1 MGSTAELDLSDTAM
15 QASAGGRKPILKVS
29 HLSVFFS
36 KGSSLFARG
45 QGVRAVNDVS
55 FELFPSEVFC
65 LVGESGS
72 GKTTLG
78 RCLTGLTPPTSG
90 SIHYGDRELHKFR
103 GKELHDYR
111 RDVQMIFQDP
121 FDSLDPRQ
129 TVFETVSTPLRLLS
143 GEKDQAKISETVLRL
158 VSEVGLDPNM
168 VLQRLPHQLS
178 GGERQRVNIA
188 RALAPSPKVLVA
200 DEPVTMVD
208 ASQRLEILSLLLD
221 LKSERNLSVILVTH
235 DLASARAMADRIAV
249 MYLGR
254 LVELGSARDVFSN
267 PHHPYTEL
275 ILSATPTLDS
285 GVQLTDLT
293 AADQIGKI
301 EMVSKGCV
309 FRPRCKYAT
318 SICSES
324 EPKFETKSSY
334 HLAACHNALS
344 SAGRMEDSRRSQL

>member
-1 MGSTAELDLSDTAM
+1 
-15 QASAGGRKPILKVS
+15 
-29 HLSVFFS
+29 
-36 KGSSLFARG
+36 
-45 QGVRAVNDVS
+45 
-55 FELFPSEVFC
+55 
-65 LVGESGS
+65 
-72 GKTTLG
+72 
-78 RCLTGLTPPTSG
+78 
-90 SIHYGDRELHKFR
+90 
-103 GKELHDYR
+103 
-111 RDVQMIFQDP
+111 MIFQDP

-129 TVFETVSTPLRLLS
+129 TVFETVSTPLRLLG
-143 GEKDQAKISETVLRL
+143 GEKDPAKISETVVRL
-158 VSEVGLDPNM
+158 VSEVGLDPNV

-254 LVELGSARDVFSN
+254 MVELGSARDVFSN

-275 ILSATPTLDS
+275 ILSATPTLES
-285 GVQLTDLT
+285 GVELTNLS
-293 AADQIGKI
+293 AADQIGKTEI
-301 EMVSKGCV
+301 VSKGCV
-309 FRPRCKYAT
+309 FRPRCKYST
-318 SICSES
+318 SVCSEI
-324 EPKFETKSSY
+324 EPSLELKSSY

-344 SAGRMEDSRRSQL
+344 SVARSEDAGRSP

>member
-1 MGSTAELDLSDTAM
+1 MGSATELDLSGSAL
-15 QASAGGRKPILKVS
+15 QSSAGGGTPILKVD
-29 HLSVFFS
+29 HLNVFFS

-45 QGVRAVNDVS
+45 QVVRAVNDVS
-55 FELFPSEVFC
+55 FELFPSEIFC

-90 SIHYGDRELHKFR
+90 SIRYGDTELRKFR

-129 TVFETVSTPLRLLS
+129 TVFDTVSTPLRLLG
-143 GEKDQAKISETVLRL
+143 GEKDPAKLSETVVRL
-158 VSEVGLDPNM
+158 LTEVGLDPQ
-168 VLQRLPHQLS
+168 VLMQRLPHQLS

-188 RALAPSPKVLVA
+188 RALAPSPKILVA

-254 LVELGSARDVFSN
+254 MVELGSARDVFSN

-275 ILSATPTLDS
+275 ILSATPTLES
-285 GVQLTDLT
+285 GVQLSELS
-293 AADQIGKI
+293 AGDQIGKQEI
-301 EMVSKGCV
+301 VSQGCV

-318 SICSES
+318 PICSEV
-324 EPKFETKSSY
+324 EPKLESKSSY
-334 HLAACHNALS
+334 HLAACHNALN
-344 SAGRMEDSRRSQL
+344 SARNVETARASP